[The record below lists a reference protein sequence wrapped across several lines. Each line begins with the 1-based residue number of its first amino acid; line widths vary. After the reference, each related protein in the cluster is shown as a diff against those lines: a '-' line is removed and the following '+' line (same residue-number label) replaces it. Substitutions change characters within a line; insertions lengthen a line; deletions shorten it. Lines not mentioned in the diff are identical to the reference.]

1 MTGDTG
7 SMMGPGMMGPGW
19 MTVVMTGNALL
30 GLALLT
36 LVILGILAVM
46 RWLVRGSAGPAT
58 THSLDPALSRL
69 RERYARG
76 EITRDEFHQMREDLT
91 ERMTSV
97 R

>member
-1 MTGDTG
+1 MGDMG

-19 MTVVMTGNALL
+19 MTVAMVSDALL

-36 LVILGILAVM
+36 LVILGILAGL
-46 RWLVRGSAGPAT
+46 RWLARGSAGPAT
-58 THSLDPALSRL
+58 PASLDPALSRL

-76 EITRDEFHQMREDLT
+76 EITRDEFRQVREDLT